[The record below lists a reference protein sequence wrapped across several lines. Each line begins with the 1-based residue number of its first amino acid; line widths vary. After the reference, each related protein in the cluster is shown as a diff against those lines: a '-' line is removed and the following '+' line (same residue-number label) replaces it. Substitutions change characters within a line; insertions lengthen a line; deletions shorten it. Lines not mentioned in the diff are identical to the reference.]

1 MMKVI
6 LGAGNTRVE
15 GWVSTD
21 EDSLNLLSEESFSS
35 FFKNGKAQ
43 AMLAEHVWEHL
54 TYEDGVRAARLC
66 YDFLEDGAYIRVA
79 VPDGNLHDDAFLR
92 LVGIGGP
99 GPKDHPA
106 YTHKVLYTYD
116 KLLEVFESVGFVVK
130 LLEYIDEKGIF
141 HYIYWNAE
149 DGPIGRSLRYDTRNS
164 RERIG
169 MASIIID
176 AYKPLCINLDE
187 SI

>member
-1 MMKVI
+1 MKII
-6 LGAGNTRVE
+6 LEAGNTRVD
-15 GWVSTD
+15 GWISTD

-35 FFKNGKAQ
+35 FFKDAKAK
-43 AMLAEHVWEHL
+43 AMLAEHVWEHFS
-54 TYEDGVRAARLC
+54 YEEGVRAASLC
-66 YDFLEDGAYIRVA
+66 YDFLEEGAYIRVA
-79 VPDGNLHDDAFLR
+79 VPDGNLNDEDFLQ

-99 GPKDHPA
+99 GPKNHPA
-106 YTHKVLYTYD
+106 YTHKVLYTHE
-116 KLLEVFESVGFVVK
+116 KLVEVFEGAGFVVR
-130 LLEYIDEKGIF
+130 LLEYIDDKGIF

-176 AYKPLCINLDE
+176 AYKPFCINLNE